1 MVAVE
6 MTLLFKNSWLPHSRR
21 FNKNSCSF
29 SSFTAAFK
37 RIVQITEIDIS
48 TCLVV
53 KDAKIKGER
62 GEVLLFICY

>member
-6 MTLLFKNSWLPHSRR
+6 MTLLFKNSWLPHSGR